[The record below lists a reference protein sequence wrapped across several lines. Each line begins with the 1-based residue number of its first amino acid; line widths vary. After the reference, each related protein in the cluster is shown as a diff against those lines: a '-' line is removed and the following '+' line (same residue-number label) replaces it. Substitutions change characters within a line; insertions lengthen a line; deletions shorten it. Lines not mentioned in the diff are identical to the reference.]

1 MRENQIIDS
10 FEFIEQY
17 KKRVRHNAQI
27 ERIPPLPQLF
37 GVTSGHFSVAGGN
50 SFQKRS
56 LDVPSSKIRVCLNF
70 SYLCANDNSHA
81 NENTS
86 S

>member
-17 KKRVRHNAQI
+17 KKRGYVI
-27 ERIPPLPQLF
+27 MPKLKEFPPATTF
-37 GVTSGHFSVAGGN
+37 WGHFSVAGGN